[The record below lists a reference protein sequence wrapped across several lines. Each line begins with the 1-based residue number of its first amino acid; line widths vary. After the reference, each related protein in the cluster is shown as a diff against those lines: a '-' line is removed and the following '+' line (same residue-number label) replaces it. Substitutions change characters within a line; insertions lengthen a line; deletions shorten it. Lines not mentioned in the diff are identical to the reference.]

1 MQDFTLAND
10 KKPKVEQQGGDTDDS
25 LFYEMTDFDNIEE
38 REESVFYG
46 LSLKMKD
53 LLSICNK
60 RENEI
65 QSPT

>member
-10 KKPKVEQQGGDTDDS
+10 KKPKVDDADDS
-25 LFYEMTDFDNIEE
+25 LFWEMIDFDNIEE

-53 LLSICNK
+53 LFSICNK